1 MDRTHARTHTH
12 THNVRFFLHIVYP
25 DRTELD
31 RTHRE
36 MGAGFGKSQ
45 NDFVD
50 FWWVSFPAAV
60 LFTGFVG
67 TTITRVS

>member
-1 MDRTHARTHTH
+1 
-12 THNVRFFLHIVYP
+12 
-25 DRTELD
+25 
-31 RTHRE
+31 